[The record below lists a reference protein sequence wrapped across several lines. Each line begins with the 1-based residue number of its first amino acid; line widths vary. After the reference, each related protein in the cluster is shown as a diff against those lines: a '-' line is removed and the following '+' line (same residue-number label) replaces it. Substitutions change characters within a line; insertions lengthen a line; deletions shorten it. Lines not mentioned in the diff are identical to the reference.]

1 MRSEELEVNGFLKK
15 LNDFSEL
22 VMFKHSV
29 FSLPFIFIAMLVA
42 SYLDSGSGWFGW
54 KLLFLGM
61 LAAVSARNFAMG
73 VNRYLDRDID
83 ILNPRT
89 KNRPSVDGRVSNG
102 QMLLFIVVN
111 ALIFIGVAY
120 LINTLAFELS
130 VPILIVL
137 GAYTVFKRFSAL
149 AHLILGV
156 SLGLAPIAG
165 VVAVSGEITL
175 WSVYLAVGVM
185 FWVAGFDLLYSLQ
198 DMAFDK
204 ANNLHSIPSKFGAET
219 TMLIAKVFH
228 VLAVLFWAL
237 FIMDAN
243 LGIWGEAA
251 VLFAALMLTYEHYL
265 VNKDFTKIDRAF
277 FTVNGYLGFVFLF
290 FIILEVI

>member
-1 MRSEELEVNGFLKK
+1 MRNEELRGNLLLQK

-42 SYLDSGSGWFGW
+42 ADGWFGW
-54 KLLFLGM
+54 KLLFLGT
-61 LAAVSARNFAMG
+61 LAAVTARNFAMS

-89 KNRPSVDGRVSNG
+89 KGRPSVDGRVSEG

-111 ALIFIGVAY
+111 ALLFIAVAY
-120 LINTLAFELS
+120 FINALAFKLS
-130 VPILIVL
+130 VPILLVL
-137 GAYTVFKRFSAL
+137 GAYTLFKRFSAL

-165 VVAVSGEITL
+165 VVAVSGEITG
-175 WSVYLAVGVM
+175 WSLYLALGVM

-198 DMAFDK
+198 DMEFDK
-204 ANNLHSIPSKFGAET
+204 ANDLHSIPSRFGAQR
-219 TMLIAKVFH
+219 TMWIARLFHLLTVLLWGLFVFLAQLGIWAE
-228 VLAVLFWAL
+228 LAVLFSAV
-237 FIMDAN
+237 M
-243 LGIWGEAA
+243 LG
-251 VLFAALMLTYEHYL
+251 YEHYL
-265 VNKDFTKIDRAF
+265 VNKDFTKIDKAF
-277 FTVNGYLGFVFLF
+277 FTVNGYLGFVFLLF
-290 FIILEVI
+290 TILEVA